1 MFAHCTWCR
10 IILIKSRNYQT
21 SGVILRVELQWR
33 FTNGPW
39 LIKVPAERLYTSS
52 IG

>member
-21 SGVILRVELQWR
+21 SGVRVELQWR

-39 LIKVPAERLYTSS
+39 LIKAPAERIYASS